1 MVNSLE
7 SMVRRR
13 LAGEPLQYVMRR
25 WAFRHLD
32 VLVDERV
39 LIPRPET
46 EMLVD
51 IALEL
56 GRGAED
62 LQIVDLGTGSGV
74 IGLSLASELFPRVSE
89 VWLVDASAAALE
101 VARANAAGVGRAGA
115 VVRVAE
121 GDWFGALPG
130 ALRGQVDVVVANP
143 PYIAEGDEEVSASV
157 VEWEPHVALYS
168 GADGLDA
175 IRRIVADA
183 PEWVCAGG
191 WLVMEIG
198 YKQGDAVAAAGQ
210 FQSFLQSYPDSR
222 LAPNAWYWLGESYYA
237 TASYELALKSFG
249 ILLERFP
256 DSGKTPDAML
266 KSAYCQL
273 ELKNTAQGK
282 QQLERVIALYPEHPV
297 AELARSRLRGLS
309 LGQ

>member
-1 MVNSLE
+1 MRLSFGTLLLLLAALPVQAQHASLADRVSALESQAATQTQGTGQANMELLNRTTQMQDEIRALRAIIEQLQNDLEQARQRNREQYIDMDSRVSALEGGSAKPVTVAPVPVKPTSPAKPVPAAAGENAAYQTAYNSL
-7 SMVRRR
+7 
-13 LAGEPLQYVMRR
+13 
-25 WAFRHLD
+25 
-32 VLVDERV
+32 
-39 LIPRPET
+39 I
-46 EMLVD
+46 
-51 IALEL
+51 
-56 GRGAED
+56 
-62 LQIVDLGTGSGV
+62 
-74 IGLSLASELFPRVSE
+74 
-89 VWLVDASAAALE
+89 
-101 VARANAAGVGRAGA
+101 
-115 VVRVAE
+115 
-121 GDWFGALPG
+121 
-130 ALRGQVDVVVANP
+130 
-143 PYIAEGDEEVSASV
+143 
-157 VEWEPHVALYS
+157 
-168 GADGLDA
+168 
-175 IRRIVADA
+175 
-183 PEWVCAGG
+183 
-191 WLVMEIG
+191 
-198 YKQGDAVAAAGQ
+198 KQGDAVAAAGQ